1 MPMQIKTHTKE
12 KGSIIRVEAEIPK
25 EVLETK
31 RAAAINHL
39 KEHVELKGFRKGH
52 VPEKTLVEHVGEM
65 TILEESAELAIEEN
79 YTKILDE
86 LSLSPIGHPKII
98 ITKIAIGAPLEFT
111 AEIPVMPEVKLPD
124 YKKISAKLKDKKEE
138 VVVEE
143 KEIENVITEVKKIQH
158 HHAHKDH
165 DHDHDHADHEHEET
179 ELTDDFVKNL
189 GDFKDV
195 ADFKEKIKENILKEK
210 TFKAEQKKRLEIID
224 AIRKETEIDIPEVLV
239 DSEIKRMTN
248 EFEHE
253 LSKVGSTLEKY
264 LSEIKKTKEEVQSD
278 WKPKATERV
287 QTELILLEIK
297 KEEKIEVPKEE
308 LEKEVATIKS
318 HYGDIDEE
326 RIKLF
331 VDEML
336 SKEKVFKFLSE

>member
-1 MPMQIKTHTKE
+1 MQIKKHTKE

-25 EVLETK
+25 ETLDQK
-31 RAAAINHL
+31 RTSALNHL

-52 VPEKTLVEHVGEM
+52 VPEKALIDHVGEM

-79 YTKILDE
+79 YAKILDE

-111 AEIPVMPEVKLPD
+111 AEIPIMPEVKLPD
-124 YKKISAKLKDKKEE
+124 YKKISGKFKGEIKE
-138 VVVEE
+138 VVEE
-143 KEIENVITEVKKIQH
+143 KEIENVISEIKKIQH
-158 HHAHKDH
+158 HHTHKHDKDH
-165 DHDHDHADHEHEET
+165 DHNHDHAHEEI
-179 ELTDDFVKNL
+179 ELTDEFVKTL

-210 TFKAEQKKRLEIID
+210 NFKAEQKKRLEIID

-239 DSEIKRMTN
+239 DAEIKRMTN

-253 LSKVGSTLEKY
+253 LGKVGSTLEKY
-264 LSEIKKTKEEVQSD
+264 LGEIKKTKEEVQKD
-278 WKPKATERV
+278 WRPKALERV
-287 QTELILLEIK
+287 ETELILLTIK
-297 KEEKIEVPKEE
+297 EKEKIEVPKEE

>member
-1 MPMQIKTHTKE
+1 MQIKKHTKE

-25 EVLETK
+25 EALEKK
-31 RAAAINHL
+31 RASAINHL

-124 YKKISAKLKDKKEE
+124 YKKISAKFKEKKEE

-143 KEIENVITEVKKIQH
+143 KEIENVIAEVKKIQH
-158 HHAHKDH
+158 HHIHKDH
-165 DHDHDHADHEHEET
+165 SHDHSDHSHDEEI
-179 ELTDDFVKNL
+179 ELTDDFVKTL
-189 GDFKDV
+189 GDFRDV
-195 ADFKEKIKENILKEK
+195 TDFKEKIKENILKEK

-264 LSEIKKTKEEVQSD
+264 LGEIKKTKEEVQSD
-278 WKPKATERV
+278 WKPKALERV
-287 QTELILLEIK
+287 ETELILLEIK
-297 KEEKIEVPKEE
+297 RKEKIEVPKEE
-308 LEKEVATIKS
+308 LEKEVATIKA
-318 HYGDIDEE
+318 HYADIDEE